1 MVYEIFFNG
10 VFKEIVVVFGGN
22 WGFLVINDE
31 FINFIEDFIEIDIMK
46 FIKENYFDD
55 FFIFM
60 LVFENKKR
68 VFFKDDD
75 RVIFYVFQFI
85 CDIMCERFG
94 KLIEDYIE
102 EIDRVQEVK
111 FQCDKMYI
119 YNEVFMKLLSGI
131 IEKIVLYVIV
141 VIELNKFKV
150 DSIVFVGGF
159 VECDFLKL
167 IFRILFLDIRI
178 FVLEDLV
185 FVVLKGVVFCGRNF

>member
-1 MVYEIFFNG
+1 
-10 VFKEIVVVFGGN
+10 
-22 WGFLVINDE
+22 
-31 FINFIEDFIEIDIMK
+31 
-46 FIKENYFDD
+46 
-55 FFIFM
+55 
-60 LVFENKKR
+60 
-68 VFFKDDD
+68 
-75 RVIFYVFQFI
+75 
-85 CDIMCERFG
+85 
-94 KLIEDYIE
+94 
-102 EIDRVQEVK
+102 
-111 FQCDKMYI
+111 MYI